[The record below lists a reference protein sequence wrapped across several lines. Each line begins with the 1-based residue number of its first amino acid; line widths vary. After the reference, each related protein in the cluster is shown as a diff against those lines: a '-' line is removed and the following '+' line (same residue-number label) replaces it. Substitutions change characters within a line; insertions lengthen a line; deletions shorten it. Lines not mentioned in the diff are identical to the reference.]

1 MVIFR
6 YQRMWLKNTSINFN
20 STNTSNKKAG
30 VTRLFYCFIVVKLFY
45 CAGAAGAGAGAVA
58 GAGP

>member
-1 MVIFR
+1 
-6 YQRMWLKNTSINFN
+6 MWLKNTWIRFN
-20 STNTSNKKAG
+20 PTNAFNKKAG
-30 VTRLFYCFIVVKLFY
+30 VTRLFYCLIVVKLFY